1 MKYTGLNDKEVII
14 NRNKYGVNEL
24 EIKKKRKH
32 INKIIDIF
40 KEPMLLLLIIST
52 LIYFVLGE
60 ISDGILML
68 VFVLVI
74 CSIEFIQ
81 EEKTSKALEILNKL
95 KELNVKVI
103 RNNKII
109 TISSKDVVVNDILVL
124 EEGDKI
130 PADAVIL
137 ECNSLGVNESILT
150 GESDIVYKKITNK
163 STGKFKDNICY
174 SGCDVVNGNAIVK
187 VINVGKDTCYGKIGV
202 SLNSIQKSITPLDKQ
217 VRSLVKICT
226 IISLIFCISVIIISY
241 INNTNLVMSK
251 RITSS
256 ILSGI
261 TIAMATIPEEIPV
274 VLTVFLAMGAWSL
287 TKKKTLTRNMK
298 AVETLGAVTVLCTDK
313 TGTLTENKMKVK
325 EVYSSSND
333 YNELM
338 LLSINKNTF
347 DPTELALRE
356 YSYNKVN
363 NKIIDNDIT
372 HTYPFNNEDKMM
384 GQIWNIN
391 NKNLLVVKG
400 SCESVLPLCKISKKE
415 LTEINNKI
423 YDYSKKGYRV
433 LAIAKN
439 DNIDKIKNK
448 LQDYKLEFSS
458 LIALIDPIRAGI
470 KENIKSCHEAGIRV
484 IMITGDNGVTASSI
498 GKKIGLK
505 NTSKIIT
512 GEMLENITDEELKQ
526 VVKDT
531 SIFAR
536 VYPDHKYR
544 IVKAL
549 QENNE
554 VVAMTGD
561 GVNDATALKKAD
573 IGISLGSG
581 TNISKEAS
589 DIILMDD
596 NFNTIIEAI
605 KNGRTIYENIKKSI
619 YYIFIIHIPI
629 ALSSLIIPLFN
640 LPTLLLPI
648 HIVLME
654 LIIDPTSSVVFQRLK
669 SNNDIMKSLPRKL
682 EEPLISKE
690 KTIFCI
696 IQGLLIFVVMFG
708 IYYYFISLNTNIN
721 LAITISFST
730 LILSNILLVYSLI
743 SDKLIIYNIQDVL
756 KDKVN
761 LIINIVIFVMLILVI
776 YNPLLNSLANT
787 CKLKSYE
794 LLLVIV
800 LSILTI
806 LPYEFTKLNKY
817 SIINKRRKINEK

>member
-1 MKYTGLNDKEVII
+1 MKYIGLNDKEVIT
-14 NRNKYGVNEL
+14 NRDKYGINEL
-24 EIKKKRKH
+24 EVVKKKRI

-40 KEPMLLLLIIST
+40 KEPMLLLLIMST

-74 CSIEFIQ
+74 CGIEFIQ
-81 EEKTSKALEILNKL
+81 EEKTSKALEILNSL

-103 RNNKII
+103 RNKKVV
-109 TISSKDVVVNDILVL
+109 TISSRDVVVNDILVL

-130 PADAVIL
+130 PADAIIL

-150 GESDIVYKKITNK
+150 GESQIVYKKINNK
-163 STGKFKDNICY
+163 TDSKFKDNICY
-174 SGCDVVNGNAIVK
+174 SGCDIVNGNAIAK
-187 VINVGKDTCYGKIGV
+187 VINVGKDTEYGKIGV
-202 SLNSIQKSITPLDKQ
+202 SLNDINKNITPLDKQ
-217 VRSLVKICT
+217 VRSLVKICS
-226 IISLIFCISVIIISY
+226 IISFIFCISVIIISY
-241 INNTNLVMSK
+241 INTGK
-251 RITSS
+251 ITSS

-274 VLTVFLAMGAWSL
+274 VLTVFLAMGAWTL
-287 TKKKTLTRNMK
+287 AKKKTLTRNMK

-325 EVYSSSND
+325 EVYSNSNS

-338 LLSINKNTF
+338 LLSINKNPF
-347 DPTELALRE
+347 DPTEIALKE

-363 NKIIDNDIT
+363 NHIMDNDIIY
-372 HTYPFNNEDKMM
+372 TYPFNNEDKMM
-384 GQIWNIN
+384 GQIWNID
-391 NKNLLVVKG
+391 NKKLLVVKG
-400 SCESVLPLCKISKKE
+400 SSESVLPLCKLNTNELSK
-415 LTEINNKI
+415 INKKI
-423 YDYSKKGYRV
+423 LEYSKKGYRV
-433 LAIAKN
+433 LTIAKYDNVKKIN
-439 DNIDKIKNK
+439 DK

-458 LIALIDPIRAGI
+458 LVALVDPIRKGI
-470 KENIKSCHEAGIRV
+470 KENIKSCYEAGIRV

-498 GKKIGLK
+498 GKEIGLK
-505 NTSKIIT
+505 NTKKVVT
-512 GEMLENITDEELKQ
+512 GDILETMSDDELKK

-536 VYPDHKYR
+536 VYPNHKYR

-554 VVAMTGD
+554 IVAMTGD

-573 IGISLGSG
+573 IGISFGSG

-596 NFNTIIEAI
+596 DFNTIIDAI

-648 HIVLME
+648 HIVLLE

-669 SNNDIMKSLPRKL
+669 PDDNIMRTHPRKL
-682 EEPLISKE
+682 NEPLISKD
-690 KTIFCI
+690 KALLCI

-708 IYYYFISLNTNIN
+708 VYYYFIDLVININ
-721 LAITISFST
+721 LATTISFST
-730 LILSNILLVYSLI
+730 LIISNVLLVYSLI
-743 SDKLIIYNIQDVL
+743 SDKLIIYNIKEVL
-756 KDKVN
+756 KDNVN
-761 LIINIVIFVMLILVI
+761 LIINLVIFIMLILII
-776 YNPLLNSLANT
+776 YVPGLNSLVNT
-787 CKLKSYE
+787 CKLKTYE

-806 LPYEFTKLNKY
+806 LPYEFTKLRKY
-817 SIINKRRKINEK
+817 NIINKRRKVNEK